1 MIVLILISYCKIL
14 VSIQLVNPCDFGGTS
29 PAIIPGSELS
39 GYYLVNLGGT
49 TITAAVAIKVEG
61 VSLVYVAY
69 SGAIAVVSYNVML
82 VYYDHILI
90 QFTSSA
96 HSSI

>member
-1 MIVLILISYCKIL
+1 MVLFFIQP
-14 VSIQLVNPCDFGGTS
+14 VSPCDFDGGS
-29 PAIIPGSELS
+29 PAIIPDSQLF

-49 TITAAVAIKVEG
+49 TITAAVAVRVEG

-69 SGAIAVVSYNVML
+69 SGAIAVVSYSVLL
-82 VYYDHILI
+82 VCCDHILI
-90 QFTSSA
+90 QFTSSV

>member
-1 MIVLILISYCKIL
+1 MDSCEFG
-14 VSIQLVNPCDFGGTS
+14 DF
-29 PAIIPGSELS
+29 PAVIPSESLSQSELP
-39 GYYLVNLGGT
+39 GNYLVNLEET
-49 TITAAVAIKVEG
+49 TITAALAIKVEG

-69 SGAIAVVSYNVML
+69 SGAIAVVSYSVML

-90 QFTSSA
+90 QFTSSV

>member
-1 MIVLILISYCKIL
+1 MG
-14 VSIQLVNPCDFGGTS
+14 PCDFDGDS

-49 TITAAVAIKVEG
+49 TITAGMAVRVEG

-69 SGAIAVVSYNVML
+69 SGAIAVVSYSVLL
-82 VYYDHILI
+82 VCCDHILT
-90 QFTSSA
+90 QFTSSV

>member
-1 MIVLILISYCKIL
+1 MQPVDSCEFR
-14 VSIQLVNPCDFGGTS
+14 DF
-29 PAIIPGSELS
+29 PAVIPSESLLQSELS

-49 TITAAVAIKVEG
+49 RITAAVAVRVEG

-69 SGAIAVVSYNVML
+69 SETIAVVSYSVLL
-82 VYYDHILI
+82 VYCDHILI
-90 QFTSSA
+90 QFTSST